1 MTPIIVLS
9 DAYLA
14 SGSEPWL
21 LPNLSDLEKI
31 EVKFTESNGETFK
44 PYLRD
49 EMTLA
54 RPWAIPGTPGLEHR
68 IGGLE
73 KEDGSGNVSYDPENH
88 QKMIELREA
97 KVGGI
102 TREINPTELYGEPT
116 GDLLILGWGST
127 YGSIRTAV
135 KRLQDEGKSV
145 SHAHVRWV
153 NPLPADLG
161 EIVLKYQKILV
172 PELNRGQFLKL
183 IRAEYLVDAK
193 GMNVVRG
200 KPIRSYRIEEV
211 ANEMLES
218 GR

>member
-1 MTPIIVLS
+1 M
-9 DAYLA
+9 
-14 SGSEPWL
+14 
-21 LPNLSDLEKI
+21 PNLSDLEKI

-97 KVGGI
+97 KVAGI
-102 TREINPTELYGEPT
+102 TREIDPTELYGEPI

-161 EIVLKYQKILV
+161 EIVLKYQIY
-172 PELNRGQFLKL
+172 F
-183 IRAEYLVDAK
+183 
-193 GMNVVRG
+193 
-200 KPIRSYRIEEV
+200 
-211 ANEMLES
+211 
-218 GR
+218 